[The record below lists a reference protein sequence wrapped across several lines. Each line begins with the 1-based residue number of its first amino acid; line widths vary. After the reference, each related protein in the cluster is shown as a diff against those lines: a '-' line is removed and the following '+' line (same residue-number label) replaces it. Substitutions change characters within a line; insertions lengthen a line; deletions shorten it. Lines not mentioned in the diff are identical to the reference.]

1 LYKGAAKQM
10 RILIVEDELT
20 LQQQLADELRAQDY
34 VVDVASDGEEGLYYA
49 LEYPIDLAIIDLGLP
64 KMDGV
69 EVIKKIRQAGHAY
82 PVLILTA
89 RSRWQEKVEGLESGA
104 DDYLT
109 KPFHPQ
115 ELSARLK
122 VLLRRSVGLADNVL
136 VCGAVKIDTSSK
148 QVFLNEQPLTITAY
162 EYRLLSY
169 LMMHTGKVLS
179 KRELVDHIYE
189 EDDERDSNTIEVF
202 IRRLRKK
209 LDPDDQLKPIE
220 TQRGRGY
227 RFRLP
232 RS

>member
-1 LYKGAAKQM
+1 M

-64 KMDGV
+64 KIDGV

-136 VCGAVKIDTSSK
+136 VCGEVKIDTSSK
-148 QVFLNEQPLTITAY
+148 QVFLNGQPLTITAY

-179 KRELVDHIYE
+179 KRELIDHIYE

-209 LDPDDQLKPIE
+209 LDPDDQLQPIE

>member
-1 LYKGAAKQM
+1 M

-64 KMDGV
+64 KIDGV
-69 EVIKKIRQAGHAY
+69 EVIKKVRQAGHAY

>member
-1 LYKGAAKQM
+1 M
-10 RILIVEDELT
+10 LIVEDELT

-64 KMDGV
+64 KIDGV

-227 RFRLP
+227 RFRIP

>member
-1 LYKGAAKQM
+1 M
-10 RILIVEDELT
+10 RILIIEDELT
-20 LQQQLADELRAQDY
+20 LQRQLADELRKEDY
-34 VVDVASDGEEGLYYA
+34 VVDVASDGEEGLYFA
-49 LEYPIDLAIIDLGLP
+49 TEYPIDLAIVDLGLP

-69 EVIKKIRQAGHAY
+69 DVIKQLRKEGHGY

-89 RSRWQEKVEGLESGA
+89 RNRWQEKVEGLESGA

-109 KPFHPQ
+109 KPFHPE
-115 ELSARLK
+115 ELSARIK
-122 VLLRRSVGLADNVL
+122 VLLRRSVGMADNVL
-136 VCGAVKIDTSSK
+136 ECAPIKIDTSSK
-148 QVFLNEQPLTITAY
+148 QVFLHDEPVTITAF

-189 EDDERDSNTIEVF
+189 EDDDRDSNTIEVF

-209 LDPDDQLKPIE
+209 LDPDETLKPIE

-227 RFRLP
+227 RFRLV

>member
-1 LYKGAAKQM
+1 M
-10 RILIVEDELT
+10 RILIVEDELS

-34 VVDVASDGEEGLYYA
+34 VIDVASDGEEGLYYA

-64 KMDGV
+64 KIDGV

-136 VCGAVKIDTSSK
+136 VCGVVKIDTSSK

-209 LDPDDQLKPIE
+209 LDPDNQLKPIE